1 VAETRTGGPEL
12 SFEDARLA
20 LARVSLSTHSDRRH
34 ALRAIAE
41 ASASALRVGRVS
53 IWCLHDAG
61 RLLRC
66 EFLHEPGRGDVFEGA
81 VLPLGDFPRYF
92 AAIGSRR
99 VLPISDTT
107 STDLIAEFREPY
119 LQPLGVSAM
128 LDCPIYVDGRLI
140 GIVCHEHL
148 GESRAWTSAECE
160 CAAAVADTLARVFEE
175 ERRVSAERAA
185 RVRQEDVDRLT
196 HFGEVGRL
204 AAGMAHDFNNILASV
219 AAGAHALDDP
229 SLSPEARAEAV
240 QALLHVVDR
249 GSSLARQLV
258 DLGCTQPRLPRVV
271 RLQTVVEACGP
282 VLRMA
287 AGTGVRLELSLD
299 EPVSRVLVDPRDV
312 ERVLL
317 NLVVNARD
325 AMPDGGTIAVTLSQQ
340 GTTPGTEPS
349 VWLEVRDSGSGMAP
363 EIAAQAFEPYF
374 TTKGARGT
382 GLGLSIVQQVVGLSG
397 GTVALR
403 SAVGS
408 GTTVTLT
415 FPAIGAADV

>member
-1 VAETRTGGPEL
+1 
-12 SFEDARLA
+12 
-20 LARVSLSTHSDRRH
+20 
-34 ALRAIAE
+34 
-41 ASASALRVGRVS
+41 
-53 IWCLHDAG
+53 
-61 RLLRC
+61 
-66 EFLHEPGRGDVFEGA
+66 
-81 VLPLGDFPRYF
+81 
-92 AAIGSRR
+92 
-99 VLPISDTT
+99 
-107 STDLIAEFREPY
+107 
-119 LQPLGVSAM
+119 
-128 LDCPIYVDGRLI
+128 
-140 GIVCHEHL
+140 
-148 GESRAWTSAECE
+148 
-160 CAAAVADTLARVFEE
+160 
-175 ERRVSAERAA
+175 
-185 RVRQEDVDRLT
+185 
-196 HFGEVGRL
+196 
-204 AAGMAHDFNNILASV
+204 
-219 AAGAHALDDP
+219 
-229 SLSPEARAEAV
+229 
-240 QALLHVVDR
+240 
-249 GSSLARQLV
+249 
-258 DLGCTQPRLPRVV
+258 
-271 RLQTVVEACGP
+271 
-282 VLRMA
+282 MA